1 VAIQT
6 SVFKTRI
13 SLFYCKL
20 FNGYFYL
27 KILMH
32 SIQNSEYKT
41 DVISDVV
48 FIMVGPFLQI
58 IDVDKLILITA
69 VFNLSSNP
77 NSSS

>member
-1 VAIQT
+1 
-6 SVFKTRI
+6 
-13 SLFYCKL
+13 
-20 FNGYFYL
+20 
-27 KILMH
+27 MH

-69 VFNLSSNP
+69 IFILSSNP